1 MAVYAIGDLQG
12 CYDSFCRLLDKLEF
26 DPQTDRL
33 WLTGDLVNRG
43 PKSLKTLRYVR
54 SLGESVLTVLGN
66 HDLHLL
72 ALANEIRFSNNHFDS
87 LWKVLSADDSTELL
101 DWLRRRPLAHFDT
114 ELNTLMVHAGVPP
127 QWDAQ
132 LTLARAAE
140 VEQCLRNDDY
150 IAFLGKMYGD
160 KPSKWSDDLTGTKR
174 LRVIVN
180 CLTRMRMIR
189 PNGRLNLTHAGPP
202 EAASGDLIPWFDA
215 PDAAWRGTR
224 IVFGH
229 WSALG
234 LVVRPDIIA
243 LDTGCVW
250 GRKLTAVKLTRKPKV
265 TKVNCRD

>member
-26 DPQTDRL
+26 DPLTDRL

-72 ALANEIRFSNNHFDS
+72 ALANEIRFSNNHYDS
-87 LWKVLSADDSTELL
+87 LWKVLAADDSAELL
-101 DWLRRRPLAHFDT
+101 DWLRQLPLAHFDA

-127 QWDAQ
+127 QWNVQ
-132 LTLARAAE
+132 QTLTYAAE
-140 VEQCLRNDDY
+140 VEQRLRNEDY
-150 IAFLGKMYGD
+150 IGFLEKMYGD
-160 KPSKWSDDLTGTKR
+160 KPAKWSEDLTGNKR

-189 PNGRLNLTHAGPP
+189 PGGRLNLTHAGLP
-202 EAASGDLIPWFDA
+202 EAAGGDWIPWFDA
-215 PDAAWRGTR
+215 PDAAWHGTR

-250 GRKLTAVKLTRKPKV
+250 GRELTAVRLTRKPKV